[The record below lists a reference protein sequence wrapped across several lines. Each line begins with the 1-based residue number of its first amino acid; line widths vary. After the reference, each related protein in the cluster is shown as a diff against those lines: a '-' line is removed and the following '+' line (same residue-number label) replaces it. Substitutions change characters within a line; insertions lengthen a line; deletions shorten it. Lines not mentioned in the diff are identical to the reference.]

1 MISFDTFWEV
11 ACCLVVPENI
21 SIDPVDVDQSPK
33 PPFLRR
39 LTATLS
45 LSADTAPFHNVVY
58 RNLFNEADFCSE
70 DNSIDVDNADE
81 DVDDDAVEEDI
92 GVGRISVAFKGAPRT
107 ELDWRVLSI
116 GSISTP
122 WLPPVAPPL
131 KDRIF
136 GKLGVSTT
144 G

>member
-1 MISFDTFWEV
+1 MFFPLLLSEM
-11 ACCLVVPENI
+11 ACSLVPENT
-21 SIDPVDVDQSPK
+21 SIDPVAVDHNPN
-33 PPFLRR
+33 PAFLRR

-70 DNSIDVDNADE
+70 DSSIDVDNAE

-107 ELDWRVLSI
+107 ALDWRVFSTGI
-116 GSISTP
+116 ISTP